1 MKEYKNV
8 RSSARP
14 QDIEITNNAVYLAKN
29 IAPYEEDFDGRV
41 VKGFQYDCFEYT
53 KDEYL
58 IKLTQ
63 ENANLHEQI
72 IDTQLALVELY
83 EGE

>member
-1 MKEYKNV
+1 MKEYQNV

-29 IAPYEEDFDGRV
+29 IAPYEEDLGGRV
-41 VKGFQYDCFEYT
+41 VNGFEYDCIEYT

-58 IKLTQ
+58 IY
-63 ENANLHEQI
+63 QI
-72 IDTQLALVELY
+72 L
-83 EGE
+83 

>member
-14 QDIEITNNAVYLAKN
+14 QDIEITNSAVYLAKN
-29 IAPYEEDFDGRV
+29 IAPYEEDLDGRV
-41 VKGFQYDCFEYT
+41 VKGFQYDCLEYT

-63 ENANLHEQI
+63 ENANLREQI